1 MYIHTTVVCVL
12 CMMYN
17 NHTTRTHLHYPQGG
31 DGGDDGD
38 GGDSS
43 KSILAEELRS
53 FGVSFRDL
61 NCKWLVYGANLDK
74 LVDIT

>member
-17 NHTTRTHLHYPQGG
+17 NHTTRKHLHYPQGG
-31 DGGDDGD
+31 DGGD

-53 FGVSFRDL
+53 FGGVFPRFKLQMVSIWGQSR
-61 NCKWLVYGANLDK
+61 
-74 LVDIT
+74 